1 MLLNSVKNA
10 KACTG
15 RYSFAG
21 SMRSLPFFLLI
32 LISLRSFAQEKS
44 VQGILFEK
52 EGNERIASVLV
63 RNITSGKSTYNSLKG
78 EFKIDAREGDTLVF
92 SKQNYHPDT
101 IKILKNTNELAVYL
115 ERVSIQ
121 LREVTIR
128 DTLLN
133 PEKRLEATRQEYSKV
148 YGSLAYG
155 DFLSTAPG
163 GGAGLSIDA
172 LWNSFS
178 RSGRNAARLREIIQ
192 NDYQQNVIDYRFNR
206 NYVSNITG
214 LKDQRLTDFMFR
226 YRPGYYTTKTASDYD
241 FIVMIKA
248 NLRRFL
254 RHPHVNLL
262 PPLKAN

>member
-1 MLLNSVKNA
+1 
-10 KACTG
+10 
-15 RYSFAG
+15 
-21 SMRSLPFFLLI
+21 MRFLLFLLFI
-32 LISLRSFAQEKS
+32 LFTMKAFAQQRT

-52 EGNERIASVLV
+52 QSKERIASVLV
-63 RNITSGKSTYNSLKG
+63 RNVSSGKSTYNSLKG
-78 EFKIDAREGDTLVF
+78 EFRISAKDGDTLVF
-92 SKQNYHPDT
+92 YKQNFHPDT
-101 IKILKNTNELAVYL
+101 IKVLKTTSELAVYL
-115 ERVSIQ
+115 ERVAIQ

-133 PEKRLEATRQEYSKV
+133 PEKRLEATKQEYSKA

-155 DFLSTAPG
+155 DFLNTSPG

-192 NDYQQNVIDYRFNR
+192 NDYEQNVVDYRFNR
-206 NYVSNITG
+206 NYVGSITG
-214 LKDQRLTDFMFR
+214 LKDQLLTNFMFR

-241 FIVMIKA
+241 FIVLIKA

-254 RHPHVNLL
+254 RRPYVNTL